1 MKTTDPIKPV
11 RPIRDGLWVTIA
23 EELRSRISGLPPGT
37 RLPTVRDLMK
47 EFAVSQATVQQA
59 LEAFEAYGLI
69 SSRVGRGTFVADPAP
84 AVPRQKTI
92 IVLRG
97 DYPSRRGDDITH
109 ALQAAIDKVGHQGL
123 VITYHDMEHAMDVL
137 APLKPSDG
145 YMLQPLGAVNIPVAL
160 LHFLRSRSPAVVV
173 DEAELD
179 TLDVEGVYM
188 DLLAQLSLGIR
199 HLRDLGHRRIAFAT
213 GEPLVGDQRRL
224 AALHRQTAEW
234 LGVADGDDLVL
245 TCDTRPGEE
254 ALGHMRER
262 MARLL
267 AERGGKPPFTAVI
280 CGGYASA
287 LGMLEALGQHGIAV
301 PQEVSVV
308 VADNPDLEEAC
319 RAGLTLV
326 GVSSTERAGSMMQC
340 LTRRWENP
348 GSPYGTTFMTPT
360 LVAGSSSGP
369 APVPCC
375 C

>member
-1 MKTTDPIKPV
+1 MGKPQSSQRKAASKDGVWVPI
-11 RPIRDGLWVTIA
+11 A
-23 EELRSRISGLPPGT
+23 QELRQRIRTLPPGA
-37 RLPTVRDLMK
+37 RLPTVRGLMH
-47 EFAVSQATVQQA
+47 EFAVSQGTVLAALKA
-59 LEAFEAYGLI
+59 LEKDGLI
-69 SSRVGRGTFVADPAP
+69 SARVGQGTFVADSVPA
-84 AVPRQKTI
+84 APRQKTVL
-92 IVLRG
+92 VLRG

-109 ALQAAIDKVGHQGL
+109 ALQAAIDKAGHQGL

-173 DEAELD
+173 DEAEVD

-234 LGVADGDDLVL
+234 LGVADGDELVL

-287 LGMLEALGQHGIAV
+287 LGVQEAFRQHGIAV
-301 PQEVSVV
+301 PREVSVV
-308 VADNPDLEEAC
+308 VADNPDLEEAR
-319 RAGLTLV
+319 RAGLTMV
-326 GVSSTERAGSMMQC
+326 GVSSTERAEVMSQC
-340 LTRRWENP
+340 LMRRWDNP
-348 GSPYGTTFMTPT
+348 ESPYGTTFMTPT
-360 LVAGSSSGP
+360 LVAGGSSGP
-369 APVPCC
+369 APESCC
-375 C
+375 S